1 MGIDHNTAQD
11 ILKAIR
17 DVLAREANG
26 RICIGYQ
33 KIALSTSAISRLT
46 VPTGATSAEITVE
59 SGGST
64 NASVAARFTTDN
76 STSPATGA
84 AGTNVEGVPIG
95 DFDTVEI
102 LNQTNLNAFRCIAAD
117 SANTKYLKVQYY
129 Q

>member
-33 KIALSTSAISRLT
+33 KIALSTSTISRLT
-46 VPTGATSAEITVE
+46 VPIGATSAEITVE

-76 STSPATGA
+76 ATSPVTGA
-84 AGTNVEGVPIG
+84 AGTNVDGVPIG

-129 Q
+129 S